1 MTVAGHGG
9 EHGLGTGIAPATFR
23 RRLRRWTRSKTLCV
37 GLAIVAAWVIVA
49 LIAPMI
55 APYSPTAQ
63 HVDAVSDP
71 LPSWLHWMG
80 VDTLRRDIL
89 ARVIWGARPVL
100 SIAPLALACAYLIGV
115 TLGLVAGYYGNHVDG
130 ALSRIADILLSFPK
144 IVLYVVL
151 IASFG
156 PSALNIVLAVILVS
170 SPGIFRIVRGLT
182 LEIRAQEYIAAARC
196 RGESGPHI
204 MFVEILPNA
213 RNHLI
218 VDFCMRMGY
227 TIVAIGVLGFLG
239 LGLPPPDPDWGGMVR
254 EGTPMMMVYPH
265 MVLFPSLAI
274 ISLVMG
280 FNLVADGLQ
289 EVSDG
294 R

>member
-1 MTVAGHGG
+1 MIGASHDSAL
-9 EHGLGTGIAPATFR
+9 EAAPASGMLG

-37 GLAIVAAWVIVA
+37 GIALVLIWVIVA
-49 LIAPMI
+49 LLAPLL

-63 HVDAVSDP
+63 HLDAVADP
-71 LPSWLHWMG
+71 SPSWAHWLG

-89 ARVIWGARPVL
+89 TRILWGARPVL
-100 SIAPLALACAYLIGV
+100 SVAPLALGCAYLIGV
-115 TLGLVAGYYGNHVDG
+115 TLGLAAGYYGKGID
-130 ALSRIADILLSFPK
+130 ALLSRITDILLSFPK

-156 PSALNIVLAVILVS
+156 PSPLNIVFAIVLVS

-182 LEIRAQEYIAAARC
+182 LDIRTQEFVAAARC
-196 RGESGPHI
+196 RGESALYI
-204 MFVEILPNA
+204 MFVEILPNT

-239 LGLPPPDPDWGGMVR
+239 LGLPPPAPDWGGMVR
-254 EGTPMMMVYPH
+254 EGTPMMMIYPH
-265 MVLFPSLAI
+265 IALFSTLAI

-280 FNLVADGLQ
+280 FNLIADGLQ
-289 EVSDG
+289 ERSG
-294 R
+294 GG

>member
-1 MTVAGHGG
+1 MTATGHGG
-9 EHGLGTGIAPATFR
+9 EHDIGARIAPTALR
-23 RRLRRWTRSKTLCV
+23 RRLPRWTRSKTLSI
-37 GLAIVAAWVIVA
+37 GLAIIAAWAIVA
-49 LIAPMI
+49 LLAPLI

-63 HVDAVSDP
+63 HADAVADP
-71 LPSWLHWMG
+71 SPSWLHWLG
-80 VDTLRRDIL
+80 VDALRRDIL

-100 SIAPLALACAYLIGV
+100 TIAPLALACSYLVGV
-115 TLGLVAGYYGNHVDG
+115 TLGLVAGYYGKHLDG
-130 ALSRIADILLSFPK
+130 ALSRITDVLLSFPK

-182 LEIRAQEYIAAARC
+182 LEIRTQEYVAAARC
-196 RGESGPHI
+196 RGESGLYI

-227 TIVAIGVLGFLG
+227 TIIAIGVLGFLG

-265 MVLFPSLAI
+265 IALFPSLAI

-280 FNLVADGLQ
+280 FNLIADGLQ
-289 EVSDG
+289 EVSGG